1 MHAETTTAVPAE
13 RGAATARASTLCGW
27 TIERALGVGPVCAS
41 FLGARGAQRAVLRV
55 LGSAIAADADARA
68 EWLRASWAANRFHHS
83 RVVKVL
89 DQGVDSRGTPVIVRG
104 FAQGQPLGEAIRDG
118 RLDLTG
124 ILRLVEQLL
133 DALEM
138 AHAHG
143 VLHGAITPTNVVVT
157 PRGTARLLDFAA
169 TPGLFGRRSP
179 ASEALAA
186 SRLGP
191 LLAPERR
198 FSPPGPATELSDVWG
213 VGVCLQYALG
223 PLAGVSEDVSAVA
236 ALASATEPSRRYES
250 AYAML
255 GDVRRLLAGKRP
267 RLDASLG
274 PVPSQHALPPSSS
287 GTRGVDD
294 AADAGA
300 RAPTAGAPE
309 RRGNVLLVLAIAV
322 LVGAAAFVV
331 VRERLTDAGREA
343 AVRAAMPRA
352 PAHAAP

>member
-13 RGAATARASTLCGW
+13 RGAPIGRAYTLCGW

-55 LGSAIAADADARA
+55 LGPAFAADPDARA

-89 DQGVDSRGTPVIVRG
+89 DQGVDARGAPVIVRG

-124 ILRLVEQLL
+124 MLRLIEQLL

-157 PRGTARLLDFAA
+157 PRGTARLVDFAA
-169 TPGLFGRRSP
+169 TPGLLGRRAS
-179 ASEALAA
+179 ASESLSAA
-186 SRLGP
+186 RIGP

-198 FSPPGPATELSDVWG
+198 SSPPGPATELSDVWG
-213 VGVCLQYALG
+213 VGVCLVCALG

-236 ALASATEPSRRYES
+236 ALASAADPSRRYES

-267 RLDASLG
+267 RLDGSLG

-287 GTRGVDD
+287 GTCGVDD
-294 AADAGA
+294 AATA
-300 RAPTAGAPE
+300 RPGVPAARSGE
-309 RRGNVLLVLAIAV
+309 RRGNALLVLAIAA
-322 LVGAAAFVV
+322 LVAAATFVL
-331 VRERLTDAGREA
+331 VRERLADGGRE
-343 AVRAAMPRA
+343 VRPAREAMPLGH
-352 PAHAAP
+352 HAR